1 MAAPLP
7 AGTNA
12 SDFSRLFIGCRHT
25 EAALEPGLP
34 LLTRRLPALQDNS
47 TAGPAAGPLPAGTNA
62 SDVSGLLIGGTV
74 VPDQLQMGV
83 VVILS
88 PLGLGESQ
96 EPGLTLICHHQDV
109 QKLVL
114 HSWNSGDM
122 KGVLRQ
128 PRTHV

>member
-12 SDFSRLFIGCRHT
+12 SELSRLFIGCGHT

-34 LLTRRLPALQDNS
+34 LLKRCLPALQDS
-47 TAGPAAGPLPAGTNA
+47 TAGPATGPLPAGTNA

-88 PLGLGESQ
+88 PLGLGESE
-96 EPGLTLICHHQDV
+96 EPGLTLICHCQTV

-114 HSWNSGDM
+114 HSWNNDDM
-122 KGVLRQ
+122 KGVLLHSW
-128 PRTHV
+128 THV

>member
-12 SDFSRLFIGCRHT
+12 SDFSRLFINCRHT
-25 EAALEPGLP
+25 EAALEPGLT
-34 LLTRRLPALQDNS
+34 LLKKRLPALQDS
-47 TAGPAAGPLPAGTNA
+47 TAGPATGPLPAGTNA

-83 VVILS
+83 IVILS

-96 EPGLTLICHHQDV
+96 EPGLTLICHCQTV

-122 KGVLRQ
+122 KGMLRQ